1 MARSRATTVTMARLT
16 LTSALDPD
24 LRPWH
29 LCVDGMS
36 PTGPNL
42 SHWPGNRTPR
52 ELKADLSTGICLRFA
67 RSSAADQA
75 RVLAG
80 ATQVLNNH
88 YDTDG
93 FLSLLAVT
101 RPEVALAREEVC
113 LAAAATGDYSVF
125 TTRRGFAIDRIVL
138 NLGKRPGTPLYGEL
152 DAQPQAAR
160 DYARYRWLLDHAEA
174 VLDAPERLTP
184 LFEAELDDTLR
195 ALDAAQAGALQ
206 RDLFH
211 AEGIAVLTSAT
222 DLSRIV
228 LNTLSVLHRVL
239 HVRAAPSGGHC
250 FRLHERT
257 ESWFE
262 MVTIQPPARLDLRPL
277 AARLQALEGARGEAG
292 AGVWNADAPDDP
304 IPELYF
310 GAPGP
315 QAYGEVTRSL
325 AASRLTP
332 AQVIDAVR
340 AFYAAIQPGAPR
352 DAPLPAALL

>member
-1 MARSRATTVTMARLT
+1 
-16 LTSALDPD
+16 
-24 LRPWH
+24 
-29 LCVDGMS
+29 MS

-52 ELKADLSTGICLRFA
+52 EFKADLSTGICLRFA
-67 RSSAADQA
+67 RGSEADQA

-138 NLGKRPGTPLYGEL
+138 NLGKRPDTPLYGEL
-152 DAQPQAAR
+152 DALPQEGR
-160 DYARYRWLLDHAEA
+160 NHARYRWLLDHAEL
-174 VLDAPERLTP
+174 VLDTPERLAA
-184 LFEAELDDTLR
+184 LFEGELEDTLR
-195 ALDAAQAGALQ
+195 ALDAAQTGAL
-206 RDLFH
+206 RRELFH
-211 AEGIAVLTSAT
+211 AEGFAVLTSST
-222 DLSRIV
+222 DVARIV

-239 HVRAAPSGGHC
+239 HVRPAPAGGHC

-262 MVTIQPPARLDLRPL
+262 MVTMQPPARLDLRPL
-277 AARLQALEGARGEAG
+277 AARLQALEGARGEVG
-292 AGVWNADAPDDP
+292 AGVWSADAPDDP

-310 GAPGP
+310 GAAAP

-332 AQVIDAVR
+332 TQVIDEVR
-340 AFYAAIQPGAPR
+340 AFYTAGQPGTPR
-352 DAPLPAALL
+352 DTPLPAALP